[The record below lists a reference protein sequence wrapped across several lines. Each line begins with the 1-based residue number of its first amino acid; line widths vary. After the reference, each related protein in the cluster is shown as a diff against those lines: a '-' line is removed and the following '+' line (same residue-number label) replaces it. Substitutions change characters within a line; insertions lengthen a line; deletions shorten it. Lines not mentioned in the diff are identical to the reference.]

1 MKLTCTV
8 YDPFSAEDG
17 TILVGNGAPLDGQW
31 QTTNYAD
38 LLDLG
43 QMMIVQADI
52 TERYETVKNGP
63 YKYRG
68 AVFISRPVPNPTR
81 IPIPTGARVGIN
93 GTDVYIVTL
102 NKVG

>member
-1 MKLTCTV
+1 MRLTCTI
-8 YDPFSAEDG
+8 YDPFSAADG

-31 QTTNYAD
+31 QNTNYAD

-63 YKYRG
+63 
-68 AVFISRPVPNPTR
+68 FISRPVPNPTR
-81 IPIPTGARVGIN
+81 IPIPAGARVGVN

-102 NKVG
+102 DKVG

>member
-1 MKLTCTV
+1 MKFTCTI
-8 YDPFSAEDG
+8 YDPFSAADG

-31 QTTNYAD
+31 QNSNYAD

-43 QMMIVQADI
+43 QTMMVEADI

-68 AVFISRPVPNPTR
+68 NVFISRLAPNPTR
-81 IPIPTGARVGIN
+81 IPIPAGARVGID

-102 NKVG
+102 DKVG